1 MRLYTAAKVHE
12 NITVEFNTSFD
23 SNSTQGTG
31 FYDVGSIRV
40 LDAVAKFNFKGFDFW
55 AGRFLPPSDRS
66 NLDGPYYLNAYGY
79 PIVSQYPGINA
90 GRDNG
95 VAVMKEIGGG
105 KFKLAYGLFDGRTN
119 GSNAGTNP
127 DQSDNLLHAAR
138 LTYNLWDPEPGYY
151 TTSSYFGAKDVF
163 AVAFAIQSEESG
175 VGTAAAD
182 NRGDFLGWNIDILME
197 KKVPN
202 GGVINLEYAH
212 YNYDTDNK
220 TDGTIKQGE
229 ADLYLASYLLPQP
242 I

>member
-1 MRLYTAAKVHE
+1 
-12 NITVEFNTSFD
+12 
-23 SNSTQGTG
+23 
-31 FYDVGSIRV
+31 
-40 LDAVAKFNFKGFDFW
+40 
-55 AGRFLPPSDRS
+55 
-66 NLDGPYYLNAYGY
+66 
-79 PIVSQYPGINA
+79 
-90 GRDNG
+90 
-95 VAVMKEIGGG
+95 MKEIGGG
-105 KFKLAYGLFDGRTN
+105 KFKLAYGLFEGRTN

-127 DQSDNLLHAAR
+127 DQSDNLLQAAR

-197 KKVPN
+197 KKVQN

-229 ADLYLASYLLPQP
+229 ADLYLASYLLPNQ
-242 I
+242 IGWGKR